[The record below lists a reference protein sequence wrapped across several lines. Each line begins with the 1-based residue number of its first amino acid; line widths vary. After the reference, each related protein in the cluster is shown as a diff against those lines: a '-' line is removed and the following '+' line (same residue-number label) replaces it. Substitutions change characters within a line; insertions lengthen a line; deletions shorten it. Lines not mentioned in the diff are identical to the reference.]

1 MTLTLAGLLS
11 LFALPSSTLKARA
24 AGQVRQRR
32 PVAYQEVD
40 GGRREVA
47 ADYVLK
53 GRRQVGFRV
62 GDYDPTRPLVIDP
75 VIDYSTYL
83 GGGQVEEGSNIA
95 VDANNIAYV
104 TGNTDSANFPN
115 PGAYQPT
122 LDGASPGSY
131 FMDAFVTKLAPT
143 CP

>member
-1 MTLTLAGLLS
+1 
-11 LFALPSSTLKARA
+11 
-24 AGQVRQRR
+24 
-32 PVAYQEVD
+32 
-40 GGRREVA
+40 
-47 ADYVLK
+47 
-53 GRRQVGFRV
+53 V

-83 GGGQVEEGSNIA
+83 GGGQVDEGSDIV
-95 VDANNIAYV
+95 VDALGTAYM

-122 LDGASPGSY
+122 LGGLSPGSY
-131 FMDAFVTKLAPT
+131 FMDAFVTKLAPR